1 MIKFFDGRIDERH
14 TITTKG
20 LNYMQALQLNN
31 DGTTEWVFYRDYD
44 DYRYDLAEAVVDIT
58 DEELKTF
65 KKVNNIF
72 TEGQTVTIKSGRKML
87 NEVKTIKDLKTF
99 TPNGTYGHSD
109 TLYLY
114 FTDGTKV
121 AAHHCQVI

>member
-20 LNYMQALQLNN
+20 TFYKSALQLNA
-31 DGTTEWVFYRDYD
+31 DYSADWIFYKDLDNAIYD
-44 DYRYDLAEAVVDIT
+44 NAEVIIDVT

-72 TEGQTVTIKSGRKML
+72 AEGQTVIIKSGRKML
-87 NEVKTIKDLKTF
+87 NEIKIIKYLKTF
-99 TPNGTYGHSD
+99 IPIKTYGHND
-109 TLYLY
+109 ILYLY

>member
-1 MIKFFDGRIDERH
+1 M
-14 TITTKG
+14 
-20 LNYMQALQLNN
+20 QLNA
-31 DGTTEWVFYRDYD
+31 DYSAEWIFYKDLDNAVFDS
-44 DYRYDLAEAVVDIT
+44 AEVIIDVT
-58 DEELKTF
+58 DEELKAF

-72 TEGQTVTIKSGRKML
+72 AEGQTIIIKSGRKMI
-87 NEVKTIKDLKTF
+87 NQVKTIKDLKTF
-99 TPNGTYGHSD
+99 TPSGTYGHGD